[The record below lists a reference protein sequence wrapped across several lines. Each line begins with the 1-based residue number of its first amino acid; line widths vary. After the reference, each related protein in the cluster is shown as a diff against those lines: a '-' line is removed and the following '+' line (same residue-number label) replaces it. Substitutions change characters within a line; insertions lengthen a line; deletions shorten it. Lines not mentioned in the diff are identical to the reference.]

1 MSASKTPAQWL
12 AEAQQHAL
20 LNRSILTD
28 RKHPL
33 HDEVSAEQR
42 ALHVMAAGD
51 LAHQPLGPG
60 GESGGTPEG
69 LFR

>member
-1 MSASKTPAQWL
+1 MSTTKTPSQWL
-12 AEAQQHAL
+12 ADAHQHAL

-42 ALHVMAAGD
+42 ALHVMAAGE

-60 GESGGTPEG
+60 GESGGASEG